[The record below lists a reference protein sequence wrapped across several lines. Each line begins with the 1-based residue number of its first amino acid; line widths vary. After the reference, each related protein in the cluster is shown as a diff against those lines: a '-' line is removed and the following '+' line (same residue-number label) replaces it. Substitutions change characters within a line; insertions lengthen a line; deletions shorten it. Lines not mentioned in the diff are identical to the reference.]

1 MTSIFIIAR
10 EDIHEA
16 HRSVCEGMGRG
27 ESGMSALQGVYL
39 LDGHSFWSSRRV
51 NDAAGRQLR
60 WPNNKV
66 R

>member
-1 MTSIFIIAR
+1 MR
-10 EDIHEA
+10 A
-16 HRSVCEGMGRG
+16 HCSVCEGMGRG